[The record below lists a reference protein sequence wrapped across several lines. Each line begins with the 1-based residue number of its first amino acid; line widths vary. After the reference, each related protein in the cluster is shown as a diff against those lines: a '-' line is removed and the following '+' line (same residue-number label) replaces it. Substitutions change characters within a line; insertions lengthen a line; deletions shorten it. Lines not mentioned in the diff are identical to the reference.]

1 MKGRL
6 SGNDFDA
13 AVTNPEMAGAI
24 VKEIPEI
31 EEAVRLTARGESTL
45 NYNNRS
51 IECGQ
56 LIFADPGFFSF
67 FGIHIEKTLQD
78 PFESENNITISKS
91 IAEKHFGSVEGAM
104 NKVVK
109 LRGDNCIITGV
120 FDDFPKNFHLQT
132 NLIQSIKK
140 TKPDEIGWNGGQAFY
155 TYFRTNT
162 QNIDNDALSFKLT
175 KTVYSHSNESVDG
188 TNAESWDDLKGSDEL
203 YLFYLA
209 EPLKDIH
216 FGNHR
221 FDPAV
226 TSNKT
231 YVYGAII
238 LAFLVLLISS
248 INFLNL
254 SIANISTRLKEFGIR
269 KTTGAHNNQIA
280 IQLLLESILFLVIGF
295 VLAVSIYRIGGQ
307 PLAKYLDL
315 DINIS
320 NAGFIKIVILSFIA
334 LLLFNVIANIIPVFF
349 ISKKRVLSLVKE
361 EKSIS
366 KGFSIKDS
374 FVSLQF
380 ILSALIILSSII
392 VQKQINFIINK
403 DRGYDSENVLM
414 LSMWSVGAQKRKT
427 FIDDL
432 KSNSVI
438 ESVSTGDT
446 YFGYDPSMN
455 GAFFDTQEDENY
467 FHTST
472 FPVDDEFFNTF
483 NIKIKEG
490 RSFDKEKKTDFNS
503 ALLNE
508 AAWAKYSGTGSL
520 IGHKLL
526 FNGNTYDIIGIIKD
540 FNFRSLYHKVQ
551 PLVFRRVENRGN
563 VFIKIRNSQIPQVVA
578 LLKQKWKEYN
588 IPSPLEYDFHDQ
600 IIASHYAKDQQAK
613 KLLLILSIISI
624 IISCVGLYAISYF
637 TIIRK
642 TKEIGIRKVNGAT
655 ISELMQMLNLD
666 FLKWVI
672 VAFLI
677 ATPVAYFA
685 MSKWLENFAYK
696 TELSWWIFALAGI
709 LALGISLITISW
721 QSWKAATRNP
731 VEALRYE

>member
-1 MKGRL
+1 
-6 SGNDFDA
+6 
-13 AVTNPEMAGAI
+13 
-24 VKEIPEI
+24 
-31 EEAVRLTARGESTL
+31 
-45 NYNNRS
+45 
-51 IECGQ
+51 
-56 LIFADPGFFSF
+56 
-67 FGIHIEKTLQD
+67 
-78 PFESENNITISKS
+78 
-91 IAEKHFGSVEGAM
+91 
-104 NKVVK
+104 
-109 LRGDNCIITGV
+109 
-120 FDDFPKNFHLQT
+120 
-132 NLIQSIKK
+132 
-140 TKPDEIGWNGGQAFY
+140 
-155 TYFRTNT
+155 
-162 QNIDNDALSFKLT
+162 
-175 KTVYSHSNESVDG
+175 
-188 TNAESWDDLKGSDEL
+188 
-203 YLFYLA
+203 
-209 EPLKDIH
+209 
-216 FGNHR
+216 
-221 FDPAV
+221 
-226 TSNKT
+226 
-231 YVYGAII
+231 
-238 LAFLVLLISS
+238 
-248 INFLNL
+248 
-254 SIANISTRLKEFGIR
+254 
-269 KTTGAHNNQIA
+269 
-280 IQLLLESILFLVIGF
+280 
-295 VLAVSIYRIGGQ
+295 
-307 PLAKYLDL
+307 
-315 DINIS
+315 
-320 NAGFIKIVILSFIA
+320 
-334 LLLFNVIANIIPVFF
+334 VIANIIPVFF

-709 LALGISLITISW
+709 LALGIALITISW